1 MDSGLAAARRP
12 GMTAVRSSGPG
23 GYAIAASEVSIAVRY
38 PEMPGQHRAS
48 KDERPRCAEGSIR
61 AVALRGSHAAKLAQA
76 AETCLRCSHLR
87 VTVRETE
94 PGSPTRGDGEG

>member
-48 KDERPRCAEGSIR
+48 KDERPRCAGIDPGRRPSR
-61 AVALRGSHAAKLAQA
+61 LARSQACAGCVDLPAVLAPQ
-76 AETCLRCSHLR
+76 
-87 VTVRETE
+87 
-94 PGSPTRGDGEG
+94 GDGEGDGAGFSDSG